1 MIVIITNTIVFQEM
15 KDIEDSKK
23 LGKRKKRQDDNE
35 DDDTEQSMGVRKR
48 IKGKNKGRG
57 KKG

>member
-1 MIVIITNTIVFQEM
+1 M

-35 DDDTEQSMGVRKR
+35 DDDTEQSTGVRKR

-57 KKG
+57 RKG